1 MLVPLQLSLIDETDM
16 SGVPHVGACCDWL
29 TLVHTYPE
37 GAAIRESGR
46 VLKLDSDGVLEWQ
59 TQCWDAIR
67 CESSDTS
74 VRARCDGRT
83 LRVTGNLGRFGR
95 PDNIRGYSVAHCVD
109 RARVLLDSLD
119 FELQGF
125 GAAGSVSE
133 HGRLGTVISRVD
145 LAGNYEVSDY
155 PGLCHAMSVRRV
167 GRLLPIMG
175 RYGPTWGYGAKRGGW
190 VRAKLYDK
198 AAEQAGRKTVASG
211 ATLARFEVQLGAEFL
226 RRSGL
231 DTVEAWGTGDDMA
244 NVVYGRFA
252 NQVFRDSASVEDWS
266 ELPRSLRQYAVLWRD
281 GVDIRSLVSKAT
293 YYRVASKLAVLGF
306 DITTPCNVQALTR
319 VVREVRVQQVSA
331 LAA

>member
-1 MLVPLQLSLIDETDM
+1 MKLHRIGASE
-16 SGVPHVGACCDWL
+16 GVCCDWL

-37 GAAIRESGR
+37 GAEMRESGR
-46 VLKLDSDGVLEWQ
+46 VMKLDPDGVIEWQ
-59 TQCWDAIR
+59 SQCWDSIK

-74 VRARCDGRT
+74 IRARCDGRT
-83 LRVTGNLGRFGR
+83 LRVTGNIGRFGR
-95 PDNIRGYSVAHCVD
+95 PDNVRGYSVAHCVE
-109 RARVLLDSLD
+109 RAGVLLDGVG

-125 GAAGSVSE
+125 GVAGSRSE
-133 HGRLGTVISRVD
+133 FGRLGTVITRVD

-155 PGLCHAMSVRRV
+155 PGLCHSMSVRKL

-175 RYGPTWGYGAKRGGW
+175 RYGPTWGYGAKRAGW

-198 AAEQAGRKTVASG
+198 AAEQAGRRITSSG
-211 ATLARFEVQLGAEFL
+211 ATLARFEVQLGSEFL
-226 RRSGL
+226 RRAGL

-244 NVVYGRFA
+244 KVIYGRFGA
-252 NQVFRDSASVEDWS
+252 QVMRESVSVEDWS
-266 ELPRSLRQYAVLWRD
+266 ELPRSLRSYALLWRD

-293 YYRVASKLAVLGF
+293 YYRVAGRLAALGF

>member
-1 MLVPLQLSLIDETDM
+1 MRLDASP
-16 SGVPHVGACCDWL
+16 GVCCDWL

-37 GAAIRESGR
+37 GVPMRESGR

-59 TQCWDAIR
+59 TQCWDSIR

-74 VRARCDGRT
+74 IRARCDGRT
-83 LRVTGNLGRFGR
+83 LRVTGNIGRYGR
-95 PDNIRGYSVAHCVD
+95 PDNIRGYSVAQCAE
-109 RARVLLDSLD
+109 RAAVLLDACG

-125 GAAGSVSE
+125 GVAGARSPF
-133 HGRLGTVISRVD
+133 GRSGTVITRLD

-155 PGLCHAMSVRRV
+155 PGLCHAMSVRKL

-198 AAEQAGRKTVASG
+198 TAEQAGRRVVSSG

-226 RRSGL
+226 RRAGL
-231 DTVEAWGTGDDMA
+231 DTIEAWGTGDAMA
-244 NVVYGRFA
+244 KVIYGRFA
-252 NQVFRDSASVEDWS
+252 QQVFRDSASVESWAD
-266 ELPRSLRQYAVLWRD
+266 LPRHLRTYAILWRD
-281 GVDIRSLVSKAT
+281 GVDLRSLVSKAT
-293 YYRVASKLAVLGF
+293 YYRVAGKLGALGF
-306 DITTPCNVQALTR
+306 DITTPCNVQALSR
-319 VVREVRVQQVSA
+319 VVRNVEVRQVTA